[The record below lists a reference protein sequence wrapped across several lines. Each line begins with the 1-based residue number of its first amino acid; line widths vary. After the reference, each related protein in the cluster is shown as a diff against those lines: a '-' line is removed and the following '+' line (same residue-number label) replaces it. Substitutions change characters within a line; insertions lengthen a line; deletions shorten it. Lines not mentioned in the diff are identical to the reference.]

1 MSKNSMKRLTDP
13 SFRYVPSR
21 VHESGSDYLRNK
33 FRKMMREIEAQKK
46 AQTPVNVTEL
56 RKKK

>member
-1 MSKNSMKRLTDP
+1 MKRITD
-13 SFRYVPSR
+13 SDFRYVPSR

-33 FRKMMREIEAQKK
+33 FRKMIREMEAQKK
-46 AQTPVNVTEL
+46 AQAPINVTEL